1 MIKEISNLLT
11 KRLAEE
17 NIKLGKKR
25 IKEVSELIKISL
37 TLEDSTMYGRTIEEG
52 VEDYIN
58 FRKRNK

>member
-17 NIKLGKKR
+17 NIKLCKKR

-58 FRKRNK
+58 FRKRN

>member
-1 MIKEISNLLT
+1 MNKEISNLLT

-58 FRKRNK
+58 FRKRN

>member
-37 TLEDSTMYGRTIEEG
+37 TLEDSTMYGEL
-52 VEDYIN
+52 
-58 FRKRNK
+58 

>member
-37 TLEDSTMYGRTIEEG
+37 TLEDSTMYRRTIEEG

-58 FRKRNK
+58 FRKRN

>member
-17 NIKLGKKR
+17 NIKLCKKR
-25 IKEVSELIKISL
+25 IKEVSKLIKISL

-58 FRKRNK
+58 FRKRN

>member
-11 KRLAEE
+11 KRLDEE

-37 TLEDSTMYGRTIEEG
+37 TLEESTMYRRTIEEG

-58 FRKRNK
+58 FRKRN

>member
-58 FRKRNK
+58 FRKRN